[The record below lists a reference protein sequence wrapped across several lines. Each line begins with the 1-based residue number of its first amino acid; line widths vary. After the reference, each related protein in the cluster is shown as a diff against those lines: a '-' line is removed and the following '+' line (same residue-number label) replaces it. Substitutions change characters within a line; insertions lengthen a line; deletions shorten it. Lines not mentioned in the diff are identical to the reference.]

1 MNYYELFSNKIHL
14 HNTILQYIIYCYLLF
29 KQNSILY
36 RKNNN
41 AIYLLFSRRSTIR
54 RSDYLSFI
62 SRPATNIALSAPCCR
77 RYK

>member
-36 RKNNN
+36 RKKT
-41 AIYLLFSRRSTIR
+41 ITPST
-54 RSDYLSFI
+54 
-62 SRPATNIALSAPCCR
+62 CCFQEDLQ
-77 RYK
+77 